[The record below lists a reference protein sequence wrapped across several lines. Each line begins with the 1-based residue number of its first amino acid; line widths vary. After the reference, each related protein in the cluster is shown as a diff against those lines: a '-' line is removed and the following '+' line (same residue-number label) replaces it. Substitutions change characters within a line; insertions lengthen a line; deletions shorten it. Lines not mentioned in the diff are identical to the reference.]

1 MISNFLFRNVF
12 IPVIAKGSWGPVITI
27 FTEFL
32 NATKTFL
39 QGITIGV
46 VVVMAIYYKIREIT
60 ANPNEEA
67 QFSSKTRNTLVACAF
82 IFLVPT
88 LATVLQSFFAQG

>member
-1 MISNFLFRNVF
+1 MIKNFLIMNA
-12 IPVIAKGSWGPVITI
+12 IIPIMAKTNGWDPVIKI

-32 NATKTFL
+32 DSTKSFL

-60 ANPNEEA
+60 SDAQEEA
-67 QFSSKTRNTLVACAF
+67 QFSSKTKKTLVACAF

-88 LATVLQSFFAQG
+88 LATVLKSFFM